1 MTTQSHKGNAGTALV
16 MEAEQVDHLKKAGVP
31 TTDDLA
37 KYTWYQTLET
47 EVVALFASDKS
58 FPEEVTPASGEVGVI
73 LKETSFYAE
82 SGGQVADQG
91 VLVLGD
97 AR

>member
-1 MTTQSHKGNAGTALV
+1 M
-16 MEAEQVDHLKKAGVP
+16 
-31 TTDDLA
+31 
-37 KYTWYQTLET
+37 
-47 EVVALFASDKS
+47 VALFASDKS
-58 FPEEVTPASGEVGVI
+58 FPEEVTPASGEVGMI
-73 LKETSFYAE
+73 LKDTSFYAE

>member
-16 MEAEQVDHLKKAGVP
+16 
-31 TTDDLA
+31 
-37 KYTWYQTLET
+37 
-47 EVVALFASDKS
+47 VVALFASDKS

>member
-58 FPEEVTPASGEVGVI
+58 FPEEVTPANGEVGVI

>member
-1 MTTQSHKGNAGTALV
+1 MAEEAGLTVDMEGYQRA
-16 MEAEQVDHLKKAGVP
+16 MEAARAEAKAVGRG
-31 TTDDLA
+31 
-37 KYTWYQTLET
+37 T

-73 LKETSFYAE
+73 LKDTSFYAE